1 MERLMVGP
9 GQAVLSD
16 AIAESVAV
24 HGFWTRSRKAGAVY
38 LVLGAFAAAVF
49 GPATG
54 AGETA
59 RFTLS
64 VRTNGAGVDLPARPF
79 AIAFGVLCALV
90 GIALLAGYFRRHFGL
105 TTAVAI
111 VTFVLSFL
119 CWQVAGDFLPLVGL
133 AQQTLFLAVPLILGS
148 LAGVLGERSGVIN
161 VAIEGQLLMGA
172 FCGALF
178 GSIAA
183 SAWVGLIAASLGGL
197 AVGAIL
203 AVLAIRYLVDQV
215 VLGVVLN
222 VFAMGITGYLYDRF
236 MQPNTEAYN
245 NPPIFGE
252 IRIPL
257 LADIPVLGPVLFQ
270 NTIITYLAIVLVIVV
285 SLALSRTRWGL
296 RTRAVGEHP
305 SAADTV
311 GIRVRLVRYRN
322 VLIGGAIAGI
332 GGAAL
337 TVGSV
342 GQFGKDMSNGRG
354 FIALAALIFGRWS
367 PTGALAGALLF
378 GFADALQSNLS
389 SFNSVIPSQFL
400 TMLPYVATI
409 LAVAGLVGKV
419 RAPAADGQPYVKG

>member
-1 MERLMVGP
+1 MVGP

-16 AIAESVAV
+16 AVAESVAV
-24 HGFWTRSRKAGAVY
+24 HGFWTRSRKAGLIY
-38 LVLGAFAAAVF
+38 LLAGAFAAVVF
-49 GPATG
+49 GLATK
-54 AGETA
+54 AHETA

-64 VRTNGAGVDLPARPF
+64 VKSNGAGVDLPARAC
-79 AIAFGVLCALV
+79 AIAFGVVCALV
-90 GIALLAGYFRRHFGL
+90 GATMLAGYLKRRFGAA
-105 TTAVAI
+105 TAVAV

-119 CWQVAGDFLPLVGL
+119 CWQVAGSFLPVVGL
-133 AQQTLFLAVPLILGS
+133 AQETLFLAVPLILGS

-161 VAIEGQLLMGA
+161 VAIEGQLLTGA

-178 GSIAA
+178 GSIFA
-183 SAWVGLIAASLGGL
+183 SAWAGLVAAAIGGAL
-197 AVGAIL
+197 IGAIL

-222 VFAMGITGYLYDRF
+222 VFAMGVTGYLYDRF

-245 NPPIFGE
+245 NPPTFGA
-252 IRIPL
+252 IHIPL
-257 LADIPVLGPVLFQ
+257 LADIPVLGPVLFA
-270 NTIITYLAIVLVIVV
+270 NTIITYLAIVLVVV
-285 SLALSRTRWGL
+285 VTLALNKTRWGL

-305 SAADTV
+305 TAADTL

-322 VLIGGAIAGI
+322 VLIGGLIAGI

-367 PTGALAGALLF
+367 PTGALTGALLF
-378 GFADALQSNLS
+378 GFADALQGNLTS
-389 SFNSVIPSQFL
+389 LNSVIPSQFL
-400 TMLPYVATI
+400 TMLPYLATI

-419 RAPAADGQPYVKG
+419 RAPAADGKPYVKS